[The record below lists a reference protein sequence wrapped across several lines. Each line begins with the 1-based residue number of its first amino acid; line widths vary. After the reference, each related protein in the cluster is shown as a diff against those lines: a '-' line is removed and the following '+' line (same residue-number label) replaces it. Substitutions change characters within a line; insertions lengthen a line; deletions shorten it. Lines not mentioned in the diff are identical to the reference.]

1 MRRERIVKRLFA
13 RLDTMLLA
21 PLGGVSRGLLL
32 AGAVVLAGS
41 LVLPLWKIH
50 LVAQQFPDG
59 LDLWIYPSRIE
70 GGHGGQDLNEINI
83 LNHYIGMRAIEP
95 ANFPEMKWLPFGIGI
110 FALLALRGV
119 VLGRVQTLID
129 TFVLFVYFGGF
140 ALGSFY
146 WRLYSYGHT
155 LDPAAPMKV
164 APFTPPILGSQQLA
178 NFHVT
183 SLPQPGAALLILF
196 GLLVTTAFAIEWRR
210 HRRPAAAAVPV
221 RLGAAAPAA
230 RAVRER

>member
-1 MRRERIVKRLFA
+1 MKRLLA
-13 RLDTMLLA
+13 GLDSMLLA
-21 PLGGVSRGLLL
+21 PLGGTSRGLLL
-32 AGAVVLAGS
+32 IGAVILAVS

-50 LVAQQFPDG
+50 LVAQQFPEG
-59 LDLWIYPSRIE
+59 LDLVIYPSRIE

-95 ANFPEMKWLPFGIGI
+95 ASFPEMKWLPFGIGI
-110 FALLALRGV
+110 FALLALRGA

-129 TFVLFVYFGGF
+129 TFVLFVYFGVF

-146 WRLYSYGHT
+146 WRLYSYGHN

-164 APFTPPILGSQQLA
+164 DPFTPPILGSQQLA

-183 SLPQPGAALLILF
+183 SLPQAGTVLLVVF
-196 GLLVTTAFAIEWRR
+196 GLLVGAAFAIEWRR
-210 HRRPAAAAVPV
+210 HRRPAPAAVPV
-221 RLGAAAPAA
+221 RLGTAAPAA
-230 RAVRER
+230 RVVHER